1 LPISRLIISFIIGFS
16 ATLVSA
22 NVLPDSPSN
31 LAPRPDD
38 LYAAAPKGSALLV
51 NNGAVTSA
59 EVIEPIKD
67 KLRNLAESLDRQK
80 FIDQT
85 LPLIYESTRTAVARL
100 LLYQHAQQFLEK
112 MSVPAETIESL
123 VAEKRK
129 DILHKYGNS
138 EATALVEME
147 KQGLNLPD
155 VLEEFKRQLIVN
167 HFEDTHFKP
176 SLKITR
182 NQLLQYYR
190 AHRKDDFYNPPVIQ
204 FQLIDIQTKQFLPA
218 DAADPNQQQLNQARS
233 QALDSAQKAL
243 AQLQNGADFD
253 RVVQIFSH
261 GFRKTNHGI
270 WRPIS
275 NPQDLQQQY
284 QPIIPALEKISIG
297 QYTGIIETDDHFFV
311 AKLIDRREENFI
323 PFSQVQSQIS
333 NKLYEQRWLEYRTKL
348 YTQLLEK
355 ATISDWGQFVQIT
368 AEAAYNDLHHN
379 QPLAATK

>member
-1 LPISRLIISFIIGFS
+1 M
-16 ATLVSA
+16 
-22 NVLPDSPSN
+22 
-31 LAPRPDD
+31 
-38 LYAAAPKGSALLV
+38 
-51 NNGAVTSA
+51 
-59 EVIEPIKD
+59 EVIELIKD
-67 KLRNLAESLDRQK
+67 KLRDLAESFDRQK
-80 FIDQT
+80 FIDQA

-100 LLYQHAQQFLEK
+100 LLYQHAQQYIEK
-112 MSVPAETIESL
+112 MSVPAETIDSL

-138 EATALVEME
+138 EATALAEME
-147 KQGLNLPD
+147 KQGLNLAD

-167 HFEDTHFKP
+167 HFEENHFKP

-190 AHRKDDFYNPPVIQ
+190 AHRNDDFHNPPVIQ

-233 QALDSAQKAL
+233 LALQSAQKAL
-243 AQLQNGADFD
+243 TQLQNGADFD
-253 RVVQIFSH
+253 QAVQIFSH
-261 GFRKTNHGI
+261 GFRKSNNGL

-284 QPIIPALEKISIG
+284 RSIIPALAEIQIG
-297 QYTGIIETDDHFFV
+297 QHTGIIETDDHFFI
-311 AKLIDRREENFI
+311 AKLIDHREESFI

-333 NKLYEQRWLEYRTKL
+333 DKLYEQRWLEYRTKL

-355 ATISDWGQFVQIT
+355 ASVSDWEPFVRIT
-368 AEAAYNDLHHN
+368 AEAAYNSFHQN
-379 QPLAATK
+379 QPPPAVPK